1 MTFPNL
7 PRTGIQPSLAKAP
20 PSPNGPKSPLTAAAH
35 APDDLDQLAH
45 VDMVWDQ
52 ELGLVQDRQLFL
64 TLVALDDHLG
74 VGWGG
79 RMRERCGAWGRGD
92 GRGRRDSP
100 GSCWGAGRGSAAPP
114 YSGRLRTA
122 GGQ

>member
-1 MTFPNL
+1 
-7 PRTGIQPSLAKAP
+7 
-20 PSPNGPKSPLTAAAH
+20 
-35 APDDLDQLAH
+35 
-45 VDMVWDQ
+45 MVWDQ
-52 ELGLVQDRQLFL
+52 ELGLVQDRQLLL

-74 VGWGG
+74 VGRG
-79 RMRERCGAWGRGD
+79 MREPGGAWSRRD

-100 GSCWGAGRGSAAPP
+100 GSCWGAGRGSVAPP